1 MFPVPTNAS
10 NADYQ
15 QRVSEMIGILE
26 GPARRNYVRN
36 GDFQIAQLGT
46 SFAGITTE
54 QYTLDGWRAG
64 VAGTNTVT
72 QQSFTVGQTDVPN
85 NPRNFI
91 RVDRTVAAGAANTVL
106 AHRIEHPDRL
116 AGKTVTI
123 SFYAKVASGT
133 KALVVDVISSG
144 VTTAIDTSDTAIS
157 ATTSWALIDV
167 EIAIPTMTAV
177 TADAYLEIRI
187 REAASFGTF
196 TLDVAEFQVEE
207 GPNPTRFE
215 RLEYAEQLRW
225 NQRFVAMSFK
235 PGTAPAQNAGLGTG
249 EILFTA
255 GKAGAANQ
263 YATVRFPVRMRKS
276 PTGAIT
282 TYNPAAASA
291 EVRDADA
298 AANCTATAVALAT
311 EDGFS
316 ISCTGNASTAVG
328 NQLRF
333 HFMARVEL

>member
-1 MFPVPTNAS
+1 MFPKPTNGS

-15 QRVSEMIGILE
+15 QRQSELIDKVE
-26 GPARRNYVRN
+26 GPGRRNYVRN
-36 GDFQIAQLGT
+36 GDFQIAQQGT
-46 SFAGITTE
+46 SFAGITSE

-64 VAGTNTVT
+64 LGGTNTVT
-72 QQSFTVGQTDVPN
+72 QQAFTVGQTDVPN

-133 KALVVDVISSG
+133 KALVVDVVSNG

-215 RLEYAEQLRW
+215 RLEFAEQLRW
-225 NQRFVAMSFK
+225 AKRFFRKSFAYA
-235 PGTAPAQNAGLGTG
+235 TAPAQNAGLGTG
-249 EILFTA
+249 EFLFIA

-263 YATVRFPVRMRKS
+263 YAYIPFDVVMRKT
-276 PTGAIT
+276 PGTIT
-282 TYNPAAASA
+282 YYNPAAASA
-291 EVRDADA
+291 HVRDADA
-298 AANCTATAVALAT
+298 AANCTATATALSSEA
-311 EDGFS
+311 G
-316 ISCTGNASTAVG
+316 IALSCTGNASTAVG
-328 NQLRF
+328 NQLRV
-333 HFMARVEL
+333 HYTASAEL